1 MVEETPYDE
10 IIEETCPS
18 CRRTVPQGT
27 TKCPNCGFKIREE
40 PPPSKPVKDKF
51 LAEERAK
58 ERAGYAG
65 TLIMISGL
73 LAFITGLSMVVY
85 PDPFINWYSQVFI
98 NLSSDAI
105 MIWGAIMLVFG
116 LISIVGG
123 VRATR
128 RRSWSIATLGG
139 FLGFIASGGFFL
151 GTIFGL
157 IGLILVVIS
166 KDEFK
171 D

>member
-18 CRRTVPQGT
+18 CRRIVPEGT
-27 TKCPNCGFKIREE
+27 TTCPSCGFKLREE
-40 PPPSKPVKDKF
+40 PSPSKSVKDRF
-51 LAEERAK
+51 LEEEKAK
-58 ERAGYAG
+58 EMAGYAG
-65 TLIMISGL
+65 ILIMISGL

-85 PDPFINWYSQVFI
+85 SDSFVNWYSQVFI
-98 NLSSDAI
+98 NLTSDAI
-105 MIWGAIMLVFG
+105 LIWGVIMLVFG
-116 LISIVGG
+116 LIAIVGG
-123 VRATR
+123 V
-128 RRSWSIATLGG
+128 IATQRRFWAIATVGG

>member
-18 CRRTVPQGT
+18 CRRIVPEGT
-27 TKCPNCGFKIREE
+27 IACPNCGFKLREE
-40 PPPSKPVKDKF
+40 PPLPKPVRDRF
-51 LAEERAK
+51 LEEERAK

-65 TLIMISGL
+65 LLILISGF
-73 LAFITGLSMVVY
+73 LALITGLSMIVY

-98 NLSSDAI
+98 NLTSDAI
-105 MIWGAIMLVFG
+105 MIWGAIMLVFS
-116 LISIVGG
+116 LIAIIGG

-128 RRSWSIATLGG
+128 RRSWAIATVGG

-157 IGLILVVIS
+157 IGLMLVVIS